1 MQDRYAD
8 GVFEFAQPLQTEE
21 LPEVHVHDRRWDLGT
36 VLELL
41 KLYAVRLAED
51 DKSGEGLADPREAC
65 EEAIRNYD
73 RALSLALAHLI
84 GHARQDLAMERL

>member
-1 MQDRYAD
+1 MQDEGISEIAAIYR
-8 GVFEFAQPLQTEE
+8 Q
-21 LPEVHVHDRRWDLGT
+21 WDLTT

-41 KLYAVRLAED
+41 KSVMVRLAEGD
-51 DKSGEGLADPREAC
+51 NFGEDPADPKEAC

-73 RALSLALAHLI
+73 RALSLALVHLI